1 VAHPE
6 PTDTDTRIVA
16 ISASYGSAGSRIAPA
31 LAERLGV
38 PFVDRALRVRGP
50 DQVAAAAQE
59 DTERDEQAATGWL
72 ERMLRGFVGAE
83 AAVPGPVPTAVAT
96 DAEDL
101 RRGSEALLLEQ
112 AARGRGVILGRA
124 AVVVL
129 REDPRVL
136 RVRLDGPPERR
147 IEQAVR
153 LFGADPQDTAR
164 AVRNL
169 DRAHDAYLRRFYGA
183 DIHDPALYHVTL
195 DTTVLGVEAC
205 VEILLTAARSRPR
218 PAG

>member
-1 VAHPE
+1 M
-6 PTDTDTRIVA
+6 TLVA
-16 ISASYGSAGSRIAPA
+16 ISASYGTAGSRIAPA
-31 LAERLGV
+31 LAQRLGV
-38 PFVDRALRVRGP
+38 PFVDRALRLRAP

-59 DTERDEQAATGWL
+59 EAERGEQAATGWL

-83 AAVPGPVPTAVAT
+83 AAVPGPVPTAVA
-96 DAEDL
+96 DADDV
-101 RRGSEALLLEQ
+101 RRESEALLLEQ
-112 AARGRGVILGRA
+112 AASGRGVILGRA

-153 LFGADPQDTAR
+153 LFGADPEDTAQ

-183 DIHDPALYHVTL
+183 DIHDPGLYHVML
-195 DTTVLGVEAC
+195 DTTAFPVEAC
-205 VEILLTAARSRPR
+205 VEILVSAARSRVP
-218 PAG
+218 